1 MSKYAY
7 KIRQFI
13 QMQIPLNHED
23 VEQSLQLWRL
33 NPVASEI
40 FAENHLFEA
49 TCKLFS
55 GHCLVIRMNAIS
67 HEPRELNADQLPKVR
82 DA

>member
-1 MSKYAY
+1 MRMWNSHCNSEG
-7 KIRQFI
+7 R
-13 QMQIPLNHED
+13 
-23 VEQSLQLWRL
+23 RL

-49 TCKLFS
+49 TFKLFS

-67 HEPRELNADQLPKVR
+67 HEPRELNADQLPNVR